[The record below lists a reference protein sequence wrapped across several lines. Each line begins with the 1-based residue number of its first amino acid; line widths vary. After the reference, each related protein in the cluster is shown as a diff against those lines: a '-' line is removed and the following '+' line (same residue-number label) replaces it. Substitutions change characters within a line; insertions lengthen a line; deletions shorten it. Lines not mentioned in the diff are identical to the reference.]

1 MIAKTS
7 YKIELDAAVYA
18 YVELNYSNDTTQRSN
33 ILGFSSRSLCLRE

>member
-18 YVELNYSNDTTQRSN
+18 YVELIIRMTLRSAR
-33 ILGFSSRSLCLRE
+33 IF